1 MGDDI
6 LDKRKYLFYADRGY
20 GVCLVFDKDKLNL
33 ASGDYA
39 TDVNYANF
47 IPQAV
52 MIHNK
57 SKRGIKSEI
66 WNWRKEIFFYKRKE
80 WEYEQ
85 EYRVIRRAGKAN
97 DDEYLD
103 ITDSLVCAIICK
115 EEYHECLESM
125 FDGETYQ
132 MLHCINK
139 KLPILTYEYD
149 LDGYTLFESWGVP
162 IWSEQCGD
170 M

>member
-52 MIHNK
+52 MIHN
-57 SKRGIKSEI
+57 
-66 WNWRKEIFFYKRKE
+66 
-80 WEYEQ
+80 
-85 EYRVIRRAGKAN
+85 
-97 DDEYLD
+97 
-103 ITDSLVCAIICK
+103 
-115 EEYHECLESM
+115 
-125 FDGETYQ
+125 
-132 MLHCINK
+132 
-139 KLPILTYEYD
+139 
-149 LDGYTLFESWGVP
+149 
-162 IWSEQCGD
+162 
-170 M
+170 

>member
-66 WNWRKEIFFYKRKE
+66 WN
-80 WEYEQ
+80 
-85 EYRVIRRAGKAN
+85 
-97 DDEYLD
+97 
-103 ITDSLVCAIICK
+103 
-115 EEYHECLESM
+115 
-125 FDGETYQ
+125 
-132 MLHCINK
+132 
-139 KLPILTYEYD
+139 
-149 LDGYTLFESWGVP
+149 
-162 IWSEQCGD
+162 
-170 M
+170 